1 MPEQRSK
8 APVQG
13 VPSET
18 RPPAQS
24 EGAAPSGDSI
34 FAESPEELMVDA
46 ILATEGGAAGVGPA
60 GAGAVDEIRA
70 KKKLGFVFWLCVGWI
85 GLVILLAVFANV
97 LPLRSY
103 RTNLVGP
110 PRLHPSAHFW
120 LGTDENGR
128 DMLSRTI
135 FGARVS
141 LIVGFASIFL
151 GLLIGGA
158 LGVIAGYYKGRIGT
172 FIMGCM
178 DVMLAFPALVFALVI
193 VTFLGQSLTN
203 VTLAIAV
210 ISIAPIARIIRA
222 STLTFAER
230 EFVMAAR
237 TLGAK
242 NWRIITREILPNVI
256 LPAASF
262 SLIAVALAIVGEGAL
277 AFLGLSVPAPT
288 PTWGGMINEGRGFL
302 QLDPYISMIPAAA
315 MFITVLAFNFAGDS
329 LRAFFDVKEGA
340 L

>member
-13 VPSET
+13 VAPDT

-24 EGAAPSGDSI
+24 EGAGPPAHST
-34 FAESPEELMVDA
+34 FAESPEELMADA
-46 ILATEGGAAGVGPA
+46 VLATEGGAAGA
-60 GAGAVDEIRA
+60 GVVDESRA
-70 KKKLGFVFWLCVGWI
+70 RKKLGFVFWLCVGWI
-85 GLVILLAVFANV
+85 ALVILLAVFANV

-110 PRLHPSAHFW
+110 PRLHPNLHFW

-128 DMLSRTI
+128 DMLSRTVY
-135 FGARVS
+135 GARVS

-151 GLLIGGA
+151 GLLIGGV

-172 FIMGCM
+172 FIMGCV

-193 VTFLGQSLTN
+193 VTFLGQSLRN

-256 LPAASF
+256 LP
-262 SLIAVALAIVGEGAL
+262 VGL
-277 AFLGLSVPAPT
+277 VLPDR
-288 PTWGGMINEGRGFL
+288 GGPGDRGRGSAGL
-302 QLDPYISMIPAAA
+302 PRPVGAGPDRRPGAA
-315 MFITVLAFNFAGDS
+315 
-329 LRAFFDVKEGA
+329 
-340 L
+340 

>member
-8 APVQG
+8 SPLPEQR
-13 VPSET
+13 T
-18 RPPAQS
+18 DIRPPAQS
-24 EGAAPSGDSI
+24 EAPGTSI
-34 FAESPEELMVDA
+34 FAEAPDELGVDA
-46 ILATEGGAAGVGPA
+46 ILATEGGAAGVA
-60 GAGAVDEIRA
+60 QLEESRA
-70 KKKLGFVFWLCVGWI
+70 KKRLGVVFWLCISWI
-85 GLVILLAVFANV
+85 ALVIVLAVFANV

-103 RTNLVGP
+103 RTNLLGS
-110 PRLHPSAHFW
+110 PRLRPNAHFW

-135 FGARVS
+135 YGARVS

-151 GLLIGGA
+151 GLVIGGA
-158 LGVIAGYYKGRIGT
+158 LGIIAGYYKGKIGT

-193 VTFLGQSLTN
+193 VTFLGQSLLN
-203 VTLAIAV
+203 VTIAIAV

-302 QLDPYISMIPAAA
+302 QLDPWISMIPAAA
-315 MFITVLAFNFAGDS
+315 MFITVLAFNFAGDG
-329 LRAFFDVKEGA
+329 LRSFFDVKEGA